1 MSEESSEWAVVV
13 FILLVCMRLYDR
25 QLSLQ
30 QSWWVAANWCCCG
43 VCLWLTHDC
52 GTLQPCIC
60 AVQSEYLP
68 IVFIHTACTFLYV
81 PVTQLRMLDGHVYQ
95 CTLT

>member
-1 MSEESSEWAVVV
+1 MIGSSAYSKVGGLRRTGVVV
-13 FILLVCMRLYDR
+13 
-25 QLSLQ
+25 
-30 QSWWVAANWCCCG
+30 G
-43 VCLWLTHDC
+43 VLWLTHDC